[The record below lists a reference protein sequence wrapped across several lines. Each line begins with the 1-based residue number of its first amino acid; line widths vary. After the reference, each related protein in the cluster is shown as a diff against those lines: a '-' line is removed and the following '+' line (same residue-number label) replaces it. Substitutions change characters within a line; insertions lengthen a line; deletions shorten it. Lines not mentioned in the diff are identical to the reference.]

1 VSDPRVGAVLAE
13 LEAIEPC
20 DEREDVSKAEVLRLL
35 PELEHPFDEDGDPR
49 HLTAS
54 ALIVGTRGIVLH
66 RHRKLDI
73 WVQPGGH
80 IDEGETPFDAAGREA
95 SEETGLVTISAF
107 ESPRIFHVDVHTGPR
122 EHLHLDLRY
131 LLLAPA
137 DEPNPGEGESPD
149 VLWVDFA
156 TAQHLA
162 HWTMHGAL
170 KKAERAWHGHERSWR
185 EKVVTMRRDFEA
197 DS

>member
-1 VSDPRVGAVLAE
+1 VSDPRLEAVLAE
-13 LEAIEPC
+13 LDVLEPS
-20 DEREDVSKAEVLRLL
+20 DEREEASKAEVLRLL
-35 PELEHPFDEDGDPR
+35 PELDHPFDEVGDPR

-80 IDEGETPFDAAGREA
+80 IDGGELPFDAAQREA
-95 SEETGLVTISAF
+95 KEETGLDTISSF
-107 ESPRIFHVDVHTGPR
+107 DSPKIFHVDVHTGPR
-122 EHLHLDLRY
+122 EHLHLDLRF

-137 DEPNPGEGESPD
+137 DDPNPGEGESPD

-156 TAQHLA
+156 TAQHLG
-162 HWTMHGAL
+162 HWTMQGAL
-170 KKAERAWHGHERSWR
+170 KKAESTWLAHERSWR